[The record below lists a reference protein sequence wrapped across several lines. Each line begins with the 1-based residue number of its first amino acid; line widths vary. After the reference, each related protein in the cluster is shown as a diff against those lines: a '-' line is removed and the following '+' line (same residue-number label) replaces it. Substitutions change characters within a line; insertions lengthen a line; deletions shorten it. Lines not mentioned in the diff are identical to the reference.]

1 MTTFLHEGITRLR
14 CLLLW
19 LENEMFTL
27 QFVAAVLLFLSNQN
41 AVSFKETPQADDCLK
56 IELSLSLKGEM
67 KVQRDG
73 KMIAIPMVA
82 NANHHF
88 EERIIHLSSTGIPD
102 KVARNYSKA
111 DALFNIEG
119 NKSERTLRKQRSL
132 IVAQRPENS
141 IFVYSPKG
149 PLTREELELT
159 GEHFD
164 TLSLANLIPDKGPI
178 PTEAWKLK
186 DFTVQAICNFEGL
199 SEHTLTGKVVSNENG
214 IVTFKIEGTA
224 TGVESGA
231 SVTSTVNATGTW
243 TEKAAKITNLN
254 WKQSDNREAGP
265 VNPASKTEMEIIIK
279 REVLETP
286 QTLNDAALV
295 SIPQDFDVPNLMT
308 YVEFKDQQGRFDLSM
323 SRDWQLVAKT
333 ENHLVLRLVE
343 KGDFI
348 AQATV
353 SVWSKAEPGKHL
365 SVAEFKTI
373 TERTPGWVVEKD
385 LQEGEVPSGDKG
397 RWVYR
402 ISALGQL
409 DNVPTM
415 QNYYVVTSPGGEQ
428 VVVTFSL
435 SPKQAEK
442 LGTKDLSLIGSLELP
457 GTAGK

>member
-1 MTTFLHEGITRLR
+1 
-14 CLLLW
+14 
-19 LENEMFTL
+19 MFNIKL
-27 QFVAAVLLFLSNQN
+27 IAAVLMSLSNQN
-41 AVSFKETPQADDCLK
+41 EVVFREQPQTDECLK

-73 KMIAIPMVA
+73 KFVSIPMTA
-82 NANHHF
+82 TANHNF
-88 EERIIHLSSTGIPD
+88 EERIIHLSSAGTPD

-111 DALFNIEG
+111 EAMFNIEG
-119 NKSERTLRKQRSL
+119 VKSERTLRKQRSL
-132 IVAQRPENS
+132 LVAQRPESS

-149 PLTREELELT
+149 PLSREELELI

-164 TLSLANLIPDKGPI
+164 TLSISSLIPVKGGLSA
-178 PTEAWKLK
+178 ESWKLK
-186 DFTVQAICNFEGL
+186 DTVVQAICNFEGL
-199 SEHTLTGKVVSNENG
+199 SEHTLTGKVITNENG
-214 IVTFKIEGTA
+214 IITFKIEGTA
-224 TGVESGA
+224 SGVESGA
-231 SVTSTVNATGTW
+231 SVTSTITATGTW
-243 TEKAAKITNLN
+243 VEKIGKINSLS
-254 WKQSDNREAGP
+254 WKQNDNREAGP
-265 VNPASKTEMEIIIK
+265 VNPASKTEMEINIK
-279 REVLETP
+279 RTTLETP
-286 QTLNDAALV
+286 ETLNDAALV
-295 SIPQDFDVPNLMT
+295 SIPQNFDVPNLMT

-333 ENHLVLRLVE
+333 ENHVVLRLVE

-365 SVAEFKTI
+365 SVAEFKNI

-385 LQEGEVPSGDKG
+385 LQEGEVPSGEKG

-409 DNVPTM
+409 DNIPTM
-415 QNYYVVTSPGGEQ
+415 QNYYAIASPNGEQ

-457 GTAGK
+457 GNSGK

>member
-1 MTTFLHEGITRLR
+1 MLSFQFIITI
-14 CLLLW
+14 
-19 LENEMFTL
+19 
-27 QFVAAVLLFLSNQN
+27 VLFLSGQN
-41 AVSFKETPQADDCLK
+41 AGSFKEVPQVDDCLK
-56 IELSLSLKGEM
+56 IELSLNLKGEM

-73 KMIAIPMVA
+73 KTVAIPMVA
-82 NANHHF
+82 TANHHF
-88 EERIIHLSSTGIPD
+88 EERIIHLSASGIAD

-164 TLSLANLIPDKGPI
+164 TLSIANLIPKGQI

-186 DFTVQAICNFEGL
+186 DFTVQAVCNFEGL
-199 SEHTLTGKVVSNENG
+199 SDHTLTGKVVSNENG

-231 SVTSTVNATGTW
+231 NVTTTVEATGVW
-243 TEKAAKITNLN
+243 NEKSSKITSLN
-254 WKQSDNREAGP
+254 WKQNDSRDAGP
-265 VNPASKTEMEIIIK
+265 VNPASKTEMEIVVK

-295 SIPQDFDVPNLMT
+295 SMPQNFDVPNLMT
-308 YVEFKDQQGRFDLSM
+308 YVEFKDQQGRFDLSI

-333 ENHLVLRLVE
+333 ESHLVLRLVE

-353 SVWSKAEPGKHL
+353 SVWNKAEPGKHL
-365 SVAEFKTI
+365 SIAEFKNI

-409 DNVPTM
+409 DNVPTL
-415 QNYYVVTSPGGEQ
+415 QNYYVVTSPNGEQ

-457 GTAGK
+457 GTGGK

>member
-1 MTTFLHEGITRLR
+1 M
-14 CLLLW
+14 
-19 LENEMFTL
+19 MFTL
-27 QFVAAVLLFLSNQN
+27 QFVTAVFLFLSNQN
-41 AVSFKETPQADDCLK
+41 AGSFKEQPQVDDCLK
-56 IELSLSLKGEM
+56 IELSLNLKGEM

-73 KMIAIPMVA
+73 KMVSIPMTA
-82 NANHHF
+82 TANHHF
-88 EERIIHLSSTGIPD
+88 EERIIHLSTSGIAD

-111 DALFNIEG
+111 EALFNIEG

-149 PLTREELELT
+149 PLSREELELT

-164 TLSLANLIPDKGPI
+164 TLSIANLIPKGQL
-178 PTEAWKLK
+178 PTETWKLK
-186 DFTVQAICNFEGL
+186 DFTVQAVCNFEGL
-199 SEHTLTGKVVSNENG
+199 SEHTITGKVVSNENG

-231 SVTSTVNATGTW
+231 NVTSTVDATGIW
-243 TEKAAKITNLN
+243 NEKTSKITSLS
-254 WKQSDNREAGP
+254 WKQNDNREAGP
-265 VNPASKTEMEIIIK
+265 VNPASKTEMEIVIK

-308 YVEFKDQQGRFDLSM
+308 YVEFKDQQGRFDLST

-365 SVAEFKTI
+365 SVAEFKNI

>member
-1 MTTFLHEGITRLR
+1 MTTFLHEGITRLQ

-199 SEHTLTGKVVSNENG
+199 SEHTLTGKIVSNENG

-279 REVLETP
+279 REILETP

-457 GTAGK
+457 GTAEK

>member
-19 LENEMFTL
+19 LENAMFTL

-56 IELSLSLKGEM
+56 IELSLNLKGEM

-73 KMIAIPMVA
+73 KMVAIPMVA
-82 NANHHF
+82 NASHHF

-199 SEHTLTGKVVSNENG
+199 SEHTLTGKVVSNQNG

>member
-1 MTTFLHEGITRLR
+1 
-14 CLLLW
+14 
-19 LENEMFTL
+19 MFTI
-27 QFVAAVLLFLSNQN
+27 QFVTAIFLFLSNQN
-41 AVSFKETPQADDCLK
+41 AGSFKEQPQVDDCLK
-56 IELSLSLKGEM
+56 IELSLNLKGEM
-67 KVQRDG
+67 QVQRDG
-73 KMIAIPMVA
+73 KMVSIPMIA
-82 NANHHF
+82 TANHHF
-88 EERIIHLSSTGIPD
+88 EERIIHLSTTGIAD

-111 DALFNIEG
+111 EALFNIEG
-119 NKSERTLRKQRSL
+119 NKTERTLRKQRSL

-149 PLTREELELT
+149 PLSREEIELT

-164 TLSLANLIPDKGPI
+164 TLSIANLIPKGQL

-186 DFTVQAICNFEGL
+186 DFTVQAVCNFEGL
-199 SEHTLTGKVVSNENG
+199 SEHTITGKVVSNENG

-231 SVTSTVNATGTW
+231 NVTSKVDATGIW
-243 TEKAAKITNLN
+243 NEKASKITSLS
-254 WKQSDNREAGP
+254 WKQNDNRDAGP
-265 VNPASKTEMEIIIK
+265 VNPASKTEMEIVIK

-286 QTLNDAALV
+286 HTLNDAALV

-308 YVEFKDQQGRFDLSM
+308 YVEFKDQQGRFDLSI

-348 AQATV
+348 AQATI

-365 SVAEFKTI
+365 SVAEFKNI

-385 LQEGEVPSGDKG
+385 LQEGEVPTGDKG

>member
-1 MTTFLHEGITRLR
+1 
-14 CLLLW
+14 
-19 LENEMFTL
+19 MFSL
-27 QFVAAVLLFLSNQN
+27 QFITAVVLFLSGQN
-41 AVSFKETPQADDCLK
+41 TGSFKEQPQVDDCLK
-56 IELSLSLKGEM
+56 IELSLNLKGEM

-73 KMIAIPMVA
+73 KMVAIPMIA
-82 NANHHF
+82 TANHHF
-88 EERIIHLSSTGIPD
+88 EERVIHLSTSGIAD

-111 DALFNIEG
+111 EALFNIEG

-149 PLTREELELT
+149 PLSREELELT

-164 TLSLANLIPDKGPI
+164 TLSIANLIPKGQI
-178 PTEAWKLK
+178 PGEAWKLK
-186 DFTVQAICNFEGL
+186 DFTVQAVCNFEGL

-231 SVTSTVNATGTW
+231 NVTSTIDATGVWHQKT
-243 TEKAAKITNLN
+243 AKITNLN
-254 WKQSDNREAGP
+254 WKQNDNRDAGP
-265 VNPASKTEMEIIIK
+265 VNPASKTEMEIVVK

-323 SRDWQLVAKT
+323 NRDWQLVAKT

-365 SVAEFKTI
+365 SVAEFKNI

-385 LQEGEVPSGDKG
+385 LQEGEVPSGDIG

-457 GTAGK
+457 GTIGK

>member
-1 MTTFLHEGITRLR
+1 
-14 CLLLW
+14 
-19 LENEMFTL
+19 MFTL
-27 QFVAAVLLFLSNQN
+27 QFITAVCLFLSSQN
-41 AVSFKETPQADDCLK
+41 AVSFKEQPQADDCLK

-73 KMIAIPMVA
+73 KMVAIPMIA
-82 NANHHF
+82 TANHHF
-88 EERIIHLSSTGIPD
+88 EERVIHLSTSGIPD

-111 DALFNIEG
+111 EALFNIEG

-132 IVAQRPENS
+132 IVAQKPENS

-164 TLSLANLIPDKGPI
+164 TLSMANLIPDKGPV
-178 PTEAWKLK
+178 PKEAWKLK
-186 DFTVQAICNFEGL
+186 DATVQAICNFEGL
-199 SEHTLTGKVVSNENG
+199 SEHTITGKVISNENG
-214 IVTFKIEGTA
+214 LVTFKIEGTA

-231 SVTSTVNATGTW
+231 SVSSTVDATGIW
-243 TEKAAKITNLN
+243 NEKTSRITNLS

-265 VNPASKTEMEIIIK
+265 VNPASKTEMEITIK

-365 SVAEFKTI
+365 SVAEFKNV

-415 QNYYVVTSPGGEQ
+415 QNYYVVASPGGEQ

-457 GTAGK
+457 GTSGK